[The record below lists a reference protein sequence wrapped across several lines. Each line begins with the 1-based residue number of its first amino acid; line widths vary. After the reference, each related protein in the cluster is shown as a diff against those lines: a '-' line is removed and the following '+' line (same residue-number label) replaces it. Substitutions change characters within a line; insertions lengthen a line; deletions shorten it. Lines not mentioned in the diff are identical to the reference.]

1 VLTSVVCR
9 EVLFYTFV
17 CITHREGL
25 KFRKFQNLQKYRV
38 MIEFLF
44 SWNNCF
50 CSNFNQKFDYEF
62 GMQGLS
68 WEALFYAFVCM
79 THRDFLICPFLL
91 FEQVEPVDDSIN
103 FRFSRN
109 HLRVVYQ
116 MEKSEFEVFEWWLLF
131 RDSIDHLKCLYFTH
145 FWKHFSIAYQIVQH
159 WALFYAKIC
168 KYKILQYLYLKL
180 LSGRICIG

>member
-1 VLTSVVCR
+1 M
-9 EVLFYTFV
+9 
-17 CITHREGL
+17 THREGF
-25 KFRKFQNLQKYRV
+25 KYQKFQNLQKYRV

-44 SWNNCF
+44 SRNNCS

-62 GMQGLS
+62 VMHGLS

-91 FEQVEPVDDSIN
+91 WTGWTRRWLNQFQIFTKSLKSSLSN
-103 FRFSRN
+103 G
-109 HLRVVYQ
+109 
-116 MEKSEFEVFEWWLLF
+116 KSEFEVFEWWLLF

-159 WALFYAKIC
+159 WALYCAIW
-168 KYKILQYLYLKL
+168 YLKFVNTKF
-180 LSGRICIG
+180 SNVYI